1 MSQTQHV
8 LAIDQ
13 GTTSTRAMVFD
24 EHARALVT
32 ARREFT
38 QHYPASGWVEHDPED
53 IWRDTLATVR
63 EALEQSGLRAAGI
76 RAIGITNQ
84 RETAV
89 IWERATGQAI
99 HRAIVWQDRR
109 TADECA
115 QLKAQGTEP
124 LVRRKTGLLLDPYF
138 SGTKVAW
145 MLDHVPGAR
154 ARAERGELAFG
165 TIDTFLLWRLTGGRV
180 HATDVTNASRTLLF
194 DIHAQ
199 DWDEELLRL
208 LRVPR
213 ALLPVVRDSSEVYGT
228 TDASLFGQALPIA
241 GIAGDQQA
249 ALVGQACFKPGMA
262 KSTYGTGC
270 FLLLNTGDT
279 AVTSAN
285 RMLTTAAY
293 RIGGRITYAMEG
305 SIFVAGAAVK
315 WLRDGLK
322 VIASAGD
329 TAAAAASVPENHG
342 VYMVPAFVGL
352 GAPHWDPA
360 ARGLLCGLTLDTTG
374 AHLARAALESIAY
387 QTLDLTQAMTRDGAR
402 RAEAIRVDGGMAAND
417 WFCQFLADVLEARV
431 ERPAELETTALGAAF
446 LAGLATGVWSDL
458 GAITATWASA
468 AVFVP
473 QMGAARRAQL
483 LAGWQLALRRTLQL
497 PQEKSAG
504 SV

>member
-1 MSQTQHV
+1 MSQTHV

-24 EHARALVT
+24 AGARAVAT
-32 ARREFT
+32 ARREFA
-38 QHYPASGWVEHDPED
+38 QHYPASGWVEHDAED
-53 IWRDTLATVR
+53 IWRDTLATAR
-63 EALEQSGLRAAGI
+63 EAIERSGVGAAGMA
-76 RAIGITNQ
+76 AIGITNQ

-89 IWERATGQAI
+89 IWERASGKPI

-109 TADECA
+109 TADVCA
-115 QLKAQGTEP
+115 TLKAEGAEP

-138 SGTKVAW
+138 SGTKIAW

-154 ARAERGELAFG
+154 QRAERGELAFG
-165 TIDTFLLWRLTGGRV
+165 TLDTFLLWRLTGGRV

-213 ALLPVVRDSSEVYGT
+213 PLLPLVRDSSEVYGT
-228 TDASLFGQALPIA
+228 TEGSLFGQALPIA

-249 ALVGQACFKPGMA
+249 ALVGQACFRPGMA

-270 FLLLNTGDT
+270 FVLLNTGDV
-279 AVTSAN
+279 AVSSEN
-285 RMLTTAAY
+285 RMLTTPAY
-293 RIGGRITYAMEG
+293 RIGGRISYAMEG
-305 SIFVAGAAVK
+305 SIFVAGAAIK

-322 VIASAGD
+322 VIAAAAD
-329 TAAAAASVPENHG
+329 TAAAATTVPDNHG

-352 GAPHWDPA
+352 GAPHWDPD
-360 ARGLLCGLTLDTTG
+360 ARGLVCGLTLDATG
-374 AHLARAALESIAY
+374 AHLARAALESVAY
-387 QTLDLTQAMTRDGAR
+387 QTLDLADAMRRDGAR
-402 RAEAIRVDGGMAAND
+402 RTEAIRVDGGMAAND

-446 LAGLATGVWSDL
+446 LAGLATGVWANL
-458 GAITATWASA
+458 EALAATWKAA
-468 AVFVP
+468 AVFTP
-473 QMGAARRAQL
+473 RMAAARRAQL
-483 LAGWQLALRRTLQL
+483 VAGWQRALKRTL
-497 PQEKSAG
+497 S
-504 SV
+504 